1 MKFYSTNNSEHQV
14 GLAEA
19 VIKGLAPDQGLYMP
33 MVIPQLAP
41 ELLAKFREMS
51 FREIGYEVIGALFS
65 EDLTKEQIKNLV
77 DHTLVFDAPLVKVEE
92 DVYSLELF
100 HGPTLA
106 FKDFGARFCSKL
118 MSLLLANSDKKVR
131 VLVATSGDTGSAV
144 ANGFLGVEGVE
155 VIILFPKGKV
165 SELQE
170 KQFTTLGQNITSLEV
185 DGVFD
190 DCQRM
195 VKEAFLDPE
204 LNENLLLTS
213 ANSINIARWIPQALY
228 YFYAFS
234 TLPKRD
240 KKIVFSVPSG
250 NFGNLAA
257 GILAQRMG
265 LAIDH
270 FVAATNLNK
279 VVPEFLEGSE
289 FKAKESIPTVSNS
302 MDVGNPSN
310 FPRLL
315 ALYGGDADL
324 LKANVEGFFYDD
336 EKTIY
341 AIQKVKKQGY
351 MLDPHGAVGYLG
363 LVDFMSKN
371 PGYLGVFLETAHP
384 GKFRD
389 VVEKALG
396 EKVILPER
404 LSRFLNGEKK
414 VISMGKE
421 FGEFKEFLKML
432 EV

>member
-19 VIKGLAPDQGLYMP
+19 VIKGLAPDQGLYVP
-33 MVIPQLAP
+33 MVIPQLDP
-41 ELLAKFREMS
+41 ELLAKFPEMN

-65 EDLTKEQIKNLV
+65 EDLTKDQIKNLV

-92 DVYSLELF
+92 DIYSLELF

-185 DGVFD
+185 EGVFD

-213 ANSINIARWIPQALY
+213 ANSINIARWIPQTLY

-234 TLPKRD
+234 RLPKTD

-279 VVPEFLEGSE
+279 VVPEYLEGSE
-289 FKAKESIPTVSNS
+289 FNAMASIQTVSNS

-315 ALYGGDADL
+315 ALYGGDENL
-324 LKANVEGFFYDD
+324 LKENVDGFFYDD
-336 EKTIY
+336 DQTIE
-341 AIQKVKKQGY
+341 AIQKVKREGY
-351 MLDPHGAVGYLG
+351 ILDPHGAVGYLG
-363 LVDFMSKN
+363 LLDFKIKN

-404 LSRFLNGEKK
+404 LSLFLKGEKK
-414 VISMGKE
+414 VIPMGKE
-421 FGEFKEFLKML
+421 FGEFKEFLKKL

>member
-19 VIKGLAPDQGLYMP
+19 VIKGLAPDQGLYVP
-33 MVIPQLAP
+33 MVIPQLDP
-41 ELLAKFREMS
+41 ELLAKFPEMT
-51 FREIGYEVIGALFS
+51 FREIGYGVIGALFS
-65 EDLTKEQIKNLV
+65 EDLTKDQIKNLV
-77 DHTLVFDAPLVKVEE
+77 DHTLVFDAPLVKVDE
-92 DVYSLELF
+92 DIYSLELF

-185 DGVFD
+185 KGVFD

-213 ANSINIARWIPQALY
+213 ANSINIARWIPQTLY

-234 TLPKRD
+234 RLPKTD

-279 VVPEFLEGSE
+279 VVPKYLEGSE
-289 FKAKESIPTVSNS
+289 FNAMASIQTVSNS

-315 ALYGGDADL
+315 ALYGGDENL
-324 LKANVEGFFYDD
+324 LKENVDGFFYDD
-336 EKTIY
+336 DQTIE
-341 AIQKVKKQGY
+341 AIQKVKREGY
-351 MLDPHGAVGYLG
+351 ILDPHGAVGYLG
-363 LVDFMSKN
+363 LLDFKIKN

-404 LSRFLNGEKK
+404 LSLFLKGEKK
-414 VISMGKE
+414 VIPMGKE
-421 FGEFKEFLKML
+421 FGEFKEFLKKL